1 MRTEDVLTTVSV
13 SWRKNKRNHRL
24 LFGTPRRWV
33 RLDWRRRLAVFETG
47 QIFGY
52 ERWAAGRHGTI
63 HWSVH
68 VLQAGGAGEQL
79 TSVTG
84 VRPGARILL
93 TGYGKDRARRALSE
107 FEKLGEPT
115 VLERIDAEQWHVLG
129 GRLAAGF
136 PIWVR
141 GVSK

>member
-1 MRTEDVLTTVSV
+1 MRTEDALTTVSV

-24 LFGTPRRWV
+24 LFGTPQRWV

-52 ERWAAGRHGTI
+52 ERWATGRYGTV

-79 TSVTG
+79 TAVTG

-93 TGYGKDRARRALSE
+93 SGYGKDRAMRALSE
-107 FEKLGEPT
+107 LEKLGDPN
-115 VLERIDAEQWHVLG
+115 VLESVDSERWHVLG
-129 GRLAAGF
+129 GKLAAGF
-136 PIWVR
+136 PLWEAGI
-141 GVSK
+141 SK